1 MRRKGRFKAFLENTA
16 ITYRPPTLKA
26 PETPLSRELDALERL
41 VRSGF
46 REGSIF
52 GGEQRGTP
60 TLCHSTFSPDGESI
74 STFAII
80 SSVTRRRTI
89 ERTAS
94 PTTSSIKSTAALVA
108 VVSRRGS
115 LKRDPVG
122 RAKVKRR
129 LLISDRAAV
138 ASSSQR
144 IAYWLII
151 DISTRIRPRGRPHL
165 DYIGATSRKGGT
177 AGTYECGA

>member
-80 SSVTRRRTI
+80 SPSIEWAIGVNEGQNYEQSTI
-89 ERTAS
+89 QD
-94 PTTSSIKSTAALVA
+94 
-108 VVSRRGS
+108 
-115 LKRDPVG
+115 RD
-122 RAKVKRR
+122 
-129 LLISDRAAV
+129 
-138 ASSSQR
+138 
-144 IAYWLII
+144 
-151 DISTRIRPRGRPHL
+151 H
-165 DYIGATSRKGGT
+165 
-177 AGTYECGA
+177 